1 MQKFNQTKGEKAF
14 NIFNAFFLI
23 VLSVACIY
31 PLYYVLIGS
40 ISDPMMMMKHQGLL
54 LVPYGFDL
62 EAYQRVFA
70 NPMIPIGYRNTI
82 VYLVCGTIVNLVLTT
97 LGAYTLS
104 RKNVMFRDFVMF
116 MIVFTMLFQGGM
128 IPTYLLVN
136 DLGLVNSWLAMILPS
151 AINTINLIIMRTSVA
166 AIPES
171 LLESARIEG
180 AGEFSILIRI
190 VIPLSKA
197 VIAVMILYYGVYHW
211 NTWFNAM
218 LYLRTRTLYPLQLVL
233 RDILIATGGTA
244 GMTTGTVNADEKEYI
259 SMTIKYATIIVAT
272 LPILFVYPFVQKYF
286 VKGVMIGAIKE

>member
-14 NIFNAFFLI
+14 NIFNAIFLI
-23 VLSVACIY
+23 VLSVVCIY

-40 ISDPMMMMKHQGLL
+40 ISDPVMMMKHQGLL

-104 RKNVMFRDFVMF
+104 RKNVMFRDFIMF

>member
-14 NIFNAFFLI
+14 NIFNAIFLI
-23 VLSVACIY
+23 ALSVVCIY

-40 ISDPMMMMKHQGLL
+40 ISDPVMMMKHQGLL

>member
-14 NIFNAFFLI
+14 NIFNAIFLI
-23 VLSVACIY
+23 ALSVACIY

-40 ISDPMMMMKHQGLL
+40 ISDPVMMMKHQGLL

>member
-1 MQKFNQTKGEKAF
+1 MLKYNQTKGEKAF
-14 NIFNAFFLI
+14 SVFNV
-23 VLSVACIY
+23 VLLGLLAIICFY
-31 PLYYVLIGS
+31 PLYYIIIGS
-40 ISDPMMMMKHQGLL
+40 ISDPEMLMKHQGLL
-54 LVPYGFDL
+54 LVPDGFDL
-62 EAYQRVFA
+62 EAYRRVFA

-82 VYLVCGTIVNLVLTT
+82 VYLVCGTALNLTLTT

-180 AGEFSILIRI
+180 AGEFSILLRI
-190 VIPLSKA
+190 VVPLSKA

-244 GMTTGTVNADEKEYI
+244 GMSTAVSAEDREYI
-259 SMTIKYATIIVAT
+259 SMTIKYATIMVAT
-272 LPILFVYPFVQKYF
+272 LPILCVYPFLQKYF

>member
-14 NIFNAFFLI
+14 NIFNAIFLI
-23 VLSVACIY
+23 ALSVVCIY

-40 ISDPMMMMKHQGLL
+40 ISDPVMMMKHQGLL

-104 RKNVMFRDFVMF
+104 RKNVMFRDFIMF